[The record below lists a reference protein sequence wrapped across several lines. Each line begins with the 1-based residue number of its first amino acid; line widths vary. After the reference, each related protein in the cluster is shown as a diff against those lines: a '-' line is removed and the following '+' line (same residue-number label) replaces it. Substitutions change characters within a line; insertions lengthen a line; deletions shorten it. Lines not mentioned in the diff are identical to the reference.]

1 METDRALTNSAS
13 LSKERLLRILGVT
26 FGVAVGIG
34 GTIGIG
40 ILRVPG
46 SVAAHLGH
54 SGLIM
59 AVWILSGLYAFIG
72 ANTYAE
78 LGTMLPLDGG
88 PYVYARRAYGE
99 FGGFLVGWSDWL
111 LRTSSMAY
119 LAVALTEYAVGLFS
133 YNPGAITPAAIA
145 VLIFFTAFH
154 WLGLRVGSRA
164 QEIMSLF
171 KVVAFF
177 VIIAAC
183 FLFSPKL
190 SAAPSAKPSLLS
202 DPKLL
207 FVAIALSMQSILG
220 TYAGWHAPVYFSEEN
235 TDPAKSIPRS
245 LFTGVAV
252 VMTIYVLINF
262 ALLYAL
268 PISKL
273 AGSKLAA
280 ADAAQLIFGGYS
292 SQIVTSIML
301 ISLLGIINAAFLFT
315 PRVMFALSRDGLFFR
330 SGTKVNTGGTP
341 STALFVTAVVAIML
355 AGLGSFDKLFAF
367 TAFLTVLVDVAAF
380 GTIFVLRWREPDLPR
395 PFRARGY
402 PVLPAIVFLGAALL
416 LIAFVVSSVENSLFA
431 VIGVAVSYPVYLLV
445 KRLVQAVV
453 I

>member
-1 METDRALTNSAS
+1 
-13 LSKERLLRILGVT
+13 
-26 FGVAVGIG
+26 
-34 GTIGIG
+34 
-40 ILRVPG
+40 
-46 SVAAHLGH
+46 
-54 SGLIM
+54 
-59 AVWILSGLYAFIG
+59 
-72 ANTYAE
+72 
-78 LGTMLPLDGG
+78 MLPLDGG

-111 LRTSSMAY
+111 LSTSSMAY
-119 LAVALTEYAVGLFS
+119 LAVALTEYGAGLFS
-133 YNPGAITPAAIA
+133 YNPSVITPAAIA
-145 VLIFFTAFH
+145 LLIVFTAFH

-164 QEIMSLF
+164 QEVMSLF

-190 SAAPSAKPSLLS
+190 NAAQGAKPTLFS

-207 FVAIALSMQSILG
+207 FVAIALSRQSILG

-245 LFTGVAV
+245 LFTGAAV
-252 VMTIYVLINF
+252 VMAIYVLINL
-262 ALLYAL
+262 AMLHAL
-268 PISKL
+268 PMSKL

-280 ADAAQLIFGGYS
+280 ADAAQLVFGGYS

-301 ISLLGIINAAFLFT
+301 ISLLGIINASFLFT
-315 PRVMFALSRDGLFFR
+315 PRVLFALSRDGLFFYPGAR
-330 SGTKVNTGGTP
+330 VNTGGTP
-341 STALFVTAVVAIML
+341 STALLVTALVAILL
-355 AGLGSFDKLFAF
+355 AGVGSFDKLFAF

-402 PVLPAIVFLGAALL
+402 PVRPAIVFLGAGLL
-416 LIAFVVSSVENSLFA
+416 LIAFVVSSTQNSLYV
-431 VIGVAVSYPVYLLV
+431 VIGIAVSYPMYLLA
-445 KRLVQAVV
+445 KRLVKAVA

>member
-1 METDRALTNSAS
+1 METDRTLVNSPS
-13 LSKERLLRILGVT
+13 LGKERLLRILGVT

-40 ILRVPG
+40 ILRIPG
-46 SVAAHLGH
+46 SVAAQLGH

-59 AVWILSGLYAFIG
+59 AAWIISGLYAFAG

-88 PYVYARRAYGE
+88 PYVYAHRAYGE

-119 LAVALTEYAVGLFS
+119 LAVALTEYATGLFS
-133 YNPGAITPAAIA
+133 YNQGVITPAAIA

-190 SAAPSAKPSLLS
+190 SAAPNPKPSLFS

-235 TDPAKSIPRS
+235 VDPAKSIPRS
-245 LFTGVAV
+245 LFTGAAV
-252 VMTIYVLINF
+252 VMAIYVLINL
-262 ALLYAL
+262 AMLHAL
-268 PISKL
+268 PMSKL

-301 ISLLGIINAAFLFT
+301 ISLLGIINASFLFT
-315 PRVMFALSRDGLFFR
+315 PRVMFALSRDGLFFH
-330 SGTKVNTGGTP
+330 SGARVNTGGTP
-341 STALFVTAVVAIML
+341 TTALLVTALVAIVL
-355 AGLGSFDKLFAF
+355 AGVGSFDKLFAF

-395 PFRARGY
+395 PFRARAY
-402 PVLPAIVFLGAALL
+402 PVLPAIVFLGAGLL
-416 LIAFVVSSVENSLFA
+416 LIAFVVSSTENSLYA
-431 VIGVAVSYPVYLLV
+431 VIGIAVSYPVYLLV
-445 KRLVQAVV
+445 KRLVKAVSV
-453 I
+453 

>member
-1 METDRALTNSAS
+1 METDRALVNSPS
-13 LSKERLLRILGVT
+13 LGKERLLRILGVT

-40 ILRVPG
+40 ILRIPG
-46 SVAAHLGH
+46 SVAAQLGH

-59 AVWILSGLYAFIG
+59 AVWIISGLYAFAG

-88 PYVYARRAYGE
+88 PYVFARRAYGE
-99 FGGFLVGWSDWL
+99 FAGFVVGWSDWL

-119 LAVALTEYAVGLFS
+119 LAVALTEYAAGLLSF
-133 YNPGAITPAAIA
+133 NPGVITPAAIA

-171 KVVAFF
+171 KVLAFF

-190 SAAPSAKPSLLS
+190 SAASGTKPPLFS

-245 LFTGVAV
+245 LFSGVAV
-252 VMTIYVLINF
+252 VMAIYVLINF
-262 ALLYAL
+262 AMLYAL
-268 PISKL
+268 PMSKL

-292 SQIVTSIML
+292 NQIVTTIML

-315 PRVMFALSRDGLFFR
+315 PRVMFALSRDRLFFH
-330 SGTKVNTGGTP
+330 SGVRVNTGGTP
-341 STALFVTAVVAIML
+341 TTALLVTVLVAIML
-355 AGLGSFDKLFAF
+355 AGIGSFDRLFAF

-380 GTIFVLRWREPDLPR
+380 GTIFVLRWREPNLPR
-395 PFRARGY
+395 PFKARGY

-431 VIGVAVSYPVYLLV
+431 VIGIAVSYPVYLVV
-445 KRLVQAVV
+445 KRLVKAVS

>member
-1 METDRALTNSAS
+1 MATDRALTDSPS

-34 GTIGIG
+34 GTIRSG

-46 SVAAHLGH
+46 TVRAQLGR

-59 AVWILSGLYAFIG
+59 GVWIVSGLDAFVG

-99 FGGFLVGWSDWL
+99 FGGFFVGWSDWL
-111 LRTSSMAY
+111 LRTSSLAH
-119 LAVALTEYAVGLFS
+119 LAVALIEYAAGVFS
-133 YNPGAITPAAIA
+133 YSPGVITPAAIA
-145 VLIFFTAFH
+145 VLIVFTAFH

-190 SAAPSAKPSLLS
+190 SAAPSAKPPLFS

-207 FVAIALSMQSILG
+207 FVAIVLSMQSILG

-235 TDPAKSIPRS
+235 TDPTKSIPRS

-252 VMTIYVLINF
+252 VMAIYVLINF

-292 SQIVTSIML
+292 SQVVTSIML

>member
-1 METDRALTNSAS
+1 METEQGLAGTPS

-40 ILRVPG
+40 ILRIPG
-46 SVAAHLGH
+46 SVAAQLGN

-59 AVWILSGLYAFIG
+59 AVWIVSGLYAFAG

-119 LAVALTEYAVGLFS
+119 LAVALTEYAAGLFS
-133 YNPGAITPAAIA
+133 YNPAFITPAAIA
-145 VLIFFTAFH
+145 LLIFFTAFH
-154 WLGLRVGSRA
+154 WLGLRAGSRA

-171 KVVAFF
+171 KVIAFF

-183 FLFSPKL
+183 FLFSPKVN
-190 SAAPSAKPSLLS
+190 AGPSAQPPLFS

-207 FVAIALSMQSILG
+207 FVAIALSMQSVLG

-245 LFTGVAV
+245 LFSGVAV
-252 VMTIYVLINF
+252 VMAIYVLINL

-268 PISKL
+268 PVSKL

-292 SQIVTSIML
+292 SQIVTGIML

-315 PRVMFALSRDGLFFR
+315 PRVMFALSRDGLFFH
-330 SGTKVNTGGTP
+330 SGVMVNTGGTP
-341 STALFVTAVVAIML
+341 TTALLVTALVAIML
-355 AGLGSFDKLFAF
+355 AGVGSFDKLFAF

-380 GTIFVLRWREPDLPR
+380 GTIFILRWREPDLPR

-402 PVLPAIVFLGAALL
+402 PVLPAIVLLGAGLL
-416 LIAFVVSSVENSLFA
+416 LIAFVVSSTQNSLYA
-431 VIGVAVSYPVYLLV
+431 MIGIVVSYPVYLLV
-445 KRLVQAVV
+445 KKLVKAAA

>member
-1 METDRALTNSAS
+1 METEQPAVDSSS
-13 LSKERLLRILGVT
+13 LGKERLLRILGVT

-40 ILRVPG
+40 ILRIPG
-46 SVAAHLGH
+46 TVAAQLGH
-54 SGLIM
+54 AGLIM
-59 AVWILSGLYAFIG
+59 GVWIVSGLYAFAG

-119 LAVALTEYAVGLFS
+119 LAVALTEYGSGLFS
-133 YNPGAITPAAIA
+133 FSPAVITPAAIA
-145 VLIFFTAFH
+145 VLISFTAFH

-171 KVVAFF
+171 KVLAFF

-183 FLFSPKL
+183 FFFSPQL
-190 SAAPSAKPSLLS
+190 TAVSTVKPSLFS

-207 FVAIALSMQSILG
+207 FVAIALSMQNILG

-235 TDPAKSIPRS
+235 IDPAKSIPRS
-245 LFTGVAV
+245 LFTGVALV
-252 VMTIYVLINF
+252 TAIYVLIN
-262 ALLYAL
+262 LGILHAL

-292 SQIVTSIML
+292 SRVVTSIML
-301 ISLLGIINAAFLFT
+301 VSLLGIINAAFLFT

-330 SGTKVNTGGTP
+330 SGAKVNTGGTP
-341 STALFVTAVVAIML
+341 TTALLITAAGAIIL
-355 AGLGSFDKLFAF
+355 TSVGSFDKLFAF
-367 TAFLTVLVDVAAF
+367 TALLTVLVDVAAF
-380 GTIFVLRWREPDLPR
+380 GTIFVLRWKEPELAR
-395 PFRARGY
+395 PFTARGY
-402 PVLPAIVFLGAALL
+402 PVLPAIVFAGAGLL
-416 LIAFVVSSVENSLFA
+416 LIAFLVSSLENSLYA
-431 VIGVAVSYPVYLLV
+431 AIGIAVSYPVYLLV
-445 KRLVQAVV
+445 KRLVKSVAV
-453 I
+453 

>member
-1 METDRALTNSAS
+1 METEQTLASTPS

-40 ILRVPG
+40 ILRIPG
-46 SVAAHLGH
+46 SVAAYLGH

-59 AVWILSGLYAFIG
+59 AVWIVSGLYAFAG

-99 FGGFLVGWSDWL
+99 FGGFVVGWSDWL

-119 LAVALTEYAVGLFS
+119 LAVALTEYTAGLFS
-133 YNPGAITPAAIA
+133 YNPAVITPAAIA
-145 VLIFFTAFH
+145 VLTFFTAFH

-171 KVVAFF
+171 KVLAFF

-207 FVAIALSMQSILG
+207 FVALALSMQSILG

-245 LFTGVAV
+245 LFTGAAV
-252 VMTIYVLINF
+252 VMAIYVLINL
-262 ALLYAL
+262 ALLPAL
-268 PISKL
+268 PMSKL

-355 AGLGSFDKLFAF
+355 SGLGSFDILFAF

-380 GTIFVLRWREPDLPR
+380 GTIFVLRWREPDLSR

-402 PVLPAIVFLGAALL
+402 PVLPAIVFLGAGLL
-416 LIAFVVSSVENSLFA
+416 LMAFVVSSVENSLFA

>member
-1 METDRALTNSAS
+1 
-13 LSKERLLRILGVT
+13 
-26 FGVAVGIG
+26 
-34 GTIGIG
+34 
-40 ILRVPG
+40 
-46 SVAAHLGH
+46 
-54 SGLIM
+54 
-59 AVWILSGLYAFIG
+59 
-72 ANTYAE
+72 
-78 LGTMLPLDGG
+78 
-88 PYVYARRAYGE
+88 
-99 FGGFLVGWSDWL
+99 
-111 LRTSSMAY
+111 MAY